1 MVVIIVVVVAVVVV
15 IVVDVIVVAVDV
27 VVDDGFLDV
36 VGVHPGDGV
45 HVLGQLPQQL
55 VALVGDLPPL
65 GQGLLVQLKMVG

>member
-1 MVVIIVVVVAVVVV
+1 MVIIIVVAVVVAVVV
-15 IVVDVIVVAVDV
+15 V

-65 GQGLLVQLKMVG
+65 

>member
-1 MVVIIVVVVAVVVV
+1 MIAVIIVVVAAVIIVVVVV
-15 IVVDVIVVAVDV
+15 I
-27 VVDDGFLDV
+27 VDDGLLDV

-55 VALVGDLPPL
+55 IALVGDLPPL

>member
-1 MVVIIVVVVAVVVV
+1 MVVTIVIVAINVVVVVA
-15 IVVDVIVVAVDV
+15 
-27 VVDDGFLDV
+27 DDGFLDV

-65 GQGLLVQLKMVG
+65 GPGLLVQLKMVG

>member
-1 MVVIIVVVVAVVVV
+1 MVVTIVIVAINVVVVVA
-15 IVVDVIVVAVDV
+15 
-27 VVDDGFLDV
+27 DDGLLDV

>member
-1 MVVIIVVVVAVVVV
+1 MVIIIVVAVVVAVVV
-15 IVVDVIVVAVDV
+15 V

-36 VGVHPGDGV
+36 VGVHPADGV

-65 GQGLLVQLKMVG
+65 GQRLLVHLKMVG

>member
-1 MVVIIVVVVAVVVV
+1 MVVTIVIAVVVVVVVVANVVV
-15 IVVDVIVVAVDV
+15 A
-27 VVDDGFLDV
+27 DDGFLDV

-65 GQGLLVQLKMVG
+65 

>member
-1 MVVIIVVVVAVVVV
+1 MIAVII
-15 IVVDVIVVAVDV
+15 IVDV

-36 VGVHPGDGV
+36 VGVHPANSV